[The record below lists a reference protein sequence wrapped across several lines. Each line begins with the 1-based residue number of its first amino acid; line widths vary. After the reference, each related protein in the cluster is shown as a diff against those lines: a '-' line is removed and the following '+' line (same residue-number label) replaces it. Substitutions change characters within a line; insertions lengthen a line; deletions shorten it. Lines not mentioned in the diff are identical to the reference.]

1 VCASC
6 VSACVF
12 LCVCVYVCGWVE
24 CVSLCCCV
32 HTLKRGCLALLF
44 VVTLLTSS
52 ALERWSSAFSSV
64 SSYLRPQKES
74 GDVRA
79 LLNKFNRQAEA
90 VDASTRRDSGPAK
103 TPTPAL
109 RTRVQPGTAPA
120 AIPENERLR
129 PKLMPMATPQH
140 RELASMP
147 RPEPRGHPGALRL
160 PPVGGGFPR
169 PPAPTTFSP
178 RMLDTGRVRLAE
190 ELLQNVML
198 KHVPGTPAQALMP
211 ASRGNI
217 EEVTPLRRP
226 LPPEARQPLKPRRPQ
241 QVNLEPY
248 LRSHHP
254 PALPLLKKNMGKLLP
269 LH

>member
-1 VCASC
+1 MRCSLSQRC
-6 VSACVF
+6 SLPSA
-12 LCVCVYVCGWVE
+12 LE
-24 CVSLCCCV
+24 CW
-32 HTLKRGCLALLF
+32 
-44 VVTLLTSS
+44 SS
-52 ALERWSSAFSSV
+52 ALSSV
-64 SSYLRPQKES
+64 SSYLRPQIES

-90 VDASTRRDSGPAK
+90 VDASPRRDSGPAK
-103 TPTPAL
+103 TPSPAV
-109 RTRVQPGTAPA
+109 RTRVQPGAAPA

-129 PKLMPMATPQH
+129 HKQMPMATPQH

-147 RPEPRGHPGALRL
+147 RPEPRGPPSALRL

-169 PPAPTTFSP
+169 PPAPTTSSP

-198 KHVPGTPAQALMP
+198 NPRVPGTPGTRALMPAQQP

-248 LRSHHP
+248 LRSHRP
-254 PALPLLKKNMGKLLP
+254 PPLPLPLLKKNKGKLLP